1 MVLPSRRSLMFDNE
15 KILKTLMQGNGLYG
29 DVFTEK
35 RTYTHIHRES
45 ERIEKLE
52 RGLDEGVG
60 LRLITP
66 WKVYF
71 ASTNNTD
78 EKNLLDMAGT
88 LSRFSRENT
97 KSQQISPVQ
106 KNASYP
112 FAVIDDPEG
121 IGMEDKITMV
131 KKVESMAKSMESRIR
146 QIRVIY
152 RDTRQVTRI
161 FTSDGKDF
169 RDNRIQVL
177 LNLLLVGEEK
187 GEMQTS
193 YEAIGG
199 FYGYEFFTDEIVE
212 KFVVKTVKRLSGLL
226 SAREAPMGTK
236 TVVLSSEAGGTM
248 IHEAIGHGLEADLA
262 MEGLSCYKGMLGE
275 SIASP
280 FISVVD
286 DATVPHLRGT
296 YAFDDEGTESERTV
310 LVENGVLKNY
320 LFDKFYAMKYEK
332 NSTGNG
338 RRESYRYKPI
348 PRMSNTM
355 ILPGK
360 DNPEKIISSVDNGV
374 FVVKMGGG
382 QVDTVRGDFVFE
394 ISEGYI
400 IEKGRIGEM
409 IKNAT
414 MMGNGLKVLQEIDM
428 VGTDLGYGIGT
439 CGKDGQG
446 VPVSDAQPTLRIP
459 EIVVGGKEE
468 K

>member
-1 MVLPSRRSLMFDNE
+1 
-15 KILKTLMQGNGLYG
+15 
-29 DVFTEK
+29 
-35 RTYTHIHRES
+35 
-45 ERIEKLE
+45 
-52 RGLDEGVG
+52 
-60 LRLITP
+60 
-66 WKVYF
+66 
-71 ASTNNTD
+71 
-78 EKNLLDMAGT
+78 
-88 LSRFSRENT
+88 
-97 KSQQISPVQ
+97 
-106 KNASYP
+106 
-112 FAVIDDPEG
+112 
-121 IGMEDKITMV
+121 
-131 KKVESMAKSMESRIR
+131 
-146 QIRVIY
+146 
-152 RDTRQVTRI
+152 
-161 FTSDGKDF
+161 
-169 RDNRIQVL
+169 
-177 LNLLLVGEEK
+177 
-187 GEMQTS
+187 
-193 YEAIGG
+193 
-199 FYGYEFFTDEIVE
+199 
-212 KFVVKTVKRLSGLL
+212 
-226 SAREAPMGTK
+226 
-236 TVVLSSEAGGTM
+236 
-248 IHEAIGHGLEADLA
+248 
-262 MEGLSCYKGMLGE
+262 
-275 SIASP
+275 
-280 FISVVD
+280 
-286 DATVPHLRGT
+286 
-296 YAFDDEGTESERTV
+296 ESERTV

-446 VPVSDAQPTLRIP
+446 VPVSDAQPTLRIL
-459 EIVVGGKEE
+459 EIVLGGKEE

>member
-1 MVLPSRRSLMFDNE
+1 MFENE

-29 DVFTEK
+29 DLFTEK

-60 LRLITP
+60 LRLLTP

-78 EKNLLDMAGT
+78 EKNLLDLAGA
-88 LSRFSRENT
+88 LSKFSRENT
-97 KSQQISPVQ
+97 KSQQKS
-106 KNASYP
+106 ALRRDALYP
-112 FAVIDDPEG
+112 FTIINDPEKVC
-121 IGMEDKITMV
+121 IDDKITMV
-131 KKVESMAKSMESRIR
+131 KKVESMAKSMEPRI
-146 QIRVIY
+146 QQVRVIY
-152 RDTRQVTRI
+152 RDTHQATRI
-161 FTSDGKDF
+161 YTSDGKDF
-169 RDNRIQVL
+169 RDTRTQVV
-177 LNLLLVGEEK
+177 LNLLLVGEED

-199 FYGYEFFTDEIVE
+199 FYGYEFFTDEVVE
-212 KFVVKTVKRLSGLL
+212 QFVVKTVKRLSGLL

-236 TVVLSSEAGGTM
+236 TVVLSSAAGGTM

-275 SIASP
+275 TIASP
-280 FISVVD
+280 LISVVD

-296 YAFDDEGTESERTV
+296 YAFDDEGTESERTI
-310 LVENGVLKNY
+310 LVENGVLKNF
-320 LFDKFYAMKYEK
+320 LFDKFYAMKHNK

-355 ILPGK
+355 ILPGN
-360 DNPEKIISSVDNGV
+360 DDPEKIISSVDDGV

-400 IEKGRIGEM
+400 IEKGRIGDM
-409 IKNAT
+409 IRNAT
-414 MMGNGLKVLQEIDM
+414 MMGNGLKVLKEIDM

-459 EIVVGGKEE
+459 EIVVGGKAEA
-468 K
+468 

>member
-1 MVLPSRRSLMFDNE
+1 MLNNE
-15 KILKTLMQGNGLYG
+15 RILKTLMEGNGLYG
-29 DVFTEK
+29 DIFSEK
-35 RTYTHIHRES
+35 RTYTHIHLES

-52 RGLDEGVG
+52 RGLDEGIG
-60 LRLITP
+60 LRLINP
-66 WKVYF
+66 WKMYF
-71 ASTNNTD
+71 ASTNNID

-88 LSRFSRENT
+88 LSKFSRGNS
-97 KSQQISPVQ
+97 KSQQKLAQRQDGLYQFTII
-106 KNASYP
+106 N
-112 FAVIDDPEG
+112 DPEN
-121 IGMEDKITMV
+121 ISIDEKIAMV

-152 RDTRQVTRI
+152 RDTRQKTQI
-161 FTSDGKDF
+161 YSSDGKDF
-169 RDNRIQVL
+169 RDNRTHVV

-199 FYGYEFFTDEIVE
+199 FYGYEFFTDEVVE
-212 KFVVKTVKRLSGLL
+212 ECVAKTVKRLSGLL

-280 FISVVD
+280 LISVVD

-296 YAFDDEGTESERTV
+296 YAFDDEGTASERTV
-310 LVENGVLKNY
+310 LVENGVLKNF
-320 LFDKFYAMKYEK
+320 LFDKFYAMKYK
-332 NSTGNG
+332 KSSTGNG

-355 ILPGK
+355 ILPGH
-360 DNPEKIISSVDNGV
+360 DDPAKIISSVDDGV

-400 IEKGRIGEM
+400 IEKGRVCEM

-414 MMGNGLKVLQEIDM
+414 MMGNGLKVLREIDM
-428 VGTDLGYGIGT
+428 VGNDLGYGIGT

-459 EIVVGGKEE
+459 EIVVGGKAEG
-468 K
+468 

>member
-1 MVLPSRRSLMFDNE
+1 MLNNE
-15 KILKTLMQGNGLYG
+15 KILKTLMEGNGLYG
-29 DVFTEK
+29 DIFSEK
-35 RTYTHIHRES
+35 RTYTHIHLES

-52 RGLDEGVG
+52 RGLDEGIG
-60 LRLITP
+60 LRLINP
-66 WKVYF
+66 WKMYF

-88 LSRFSRENT
+88 LSKFSRGNS
-97 KSQQISPVQ
+97 KSQQKFVQ
-106 KNASYP
+106 RQDGMYP
-112 FAVIDDPEG
+112 FTIIKDPEN
-121 IGMEDKITMV
+121 ISIDEKITMV
-131 KKVESMAKSMESRIR
+131 KKVESMAKDMESRIR

-152 RDTRQVTRI
+152 RDTRQITHI
-161 FTSDGKDF
+161 FTSDGQDLADS
-169 RDNRIQVL
+169 RTHVV
-177 LNLLLVGEEK
+177 LNLLLIGEEK
-187 GEMQTS
+187 GEMQTA
-193 YEAIGG
+193 YEAVGG
-199 FYGYEFFTDEIVE
+199 FYGYELFTDEVLE
-212 KFVVKTVKRLSGLL
+212 TFVAKTVRRLSGLL
-226 SAREAPMGTK
+226 SAREAPMGAK

-275 SIASP
+275 TIASP
-280 FISVVD
+280 LINVVD

-296 YAFDDEGTESERTV
+296 YAFDDEGTESERTI
-310 LVENGVLKNY
+310 LVENGILKNF
-320 LFDKFYAMKYEK
+320 LFDKFYAMKYK
-332 NSTGNG
+332 KSSTGNG

-360 DNPEKIISSVDNGV
+360 DDPEKIISSVDDGV

-400 IEKGRIGEM
+400 IKKGRVGEM

-414 MMGNGLKVLQEIDM
+414 MMGNGLKVLRGIDM
-428 VGTDLGYGIGT
+428 VGNDLGYGIGT